1 MIIPVACRKERSSSK
16 EPERTQLELADI
28 FREYAPGY
36 CANHSL
42 SKKQHSVMFD
52 IEHCRTSELGYH
64 VDICTEC
71 GHTEHAHNS
80 CRNRHCPKCQGIARR
95 KWVRARLKDLLPIP
109 YYHSVFT
116 LPHKIFPISLY
127 NKLIFYE
134 LLFESAAHTLLQF
147 GKDPKHLGALIGFY
161 GILHTWGGKLWQ
173 HLHLHFIVTGG
184 GLNKSGQWME
194 PKYKGKFLFPVCALS
209 EVFRGKFIEGLKA
222 AYYNG
227 KLVFPGEYS
236 HLEEPRLF
244 EAWID
249 ELVARDWVVF
259 SKPPFSTPE
268 EVVKYIGRYTHK
280 VAISNNRLIS
290 MEDGQVR
297 FKYKNYKK
305 KGSTGYSWE
314 EASLSAEEF
323 IRRFLIHVLP
333 EGFHRIRHYGFLANG
348 RCKAAVKKI
357 RELLAPQQHRPNVD
371 LNQEEF
377 IGIKCPVCKK
387 GIMTTVMAVHRFGIF
402 VFSAFRQIYSPKAVW
417 DTS

>member
-1 MIIPVACRKERSSSK
+1 VH
-16 EPERTQLELADI
+16 L
-28 FREYAPGY
+28 
-36 CANHSL
+36 
-42 SKKQHSVMFD
+42 
-52 IEHCRTSELGYH
+52 
-64 VDICTEC
+64 
-71 GHTEHAHNS
+71 
-80 CRNRHCPKCQGIARR
+80 
-95 KWVRARLKDLLPIP
+95 
-109 YYHSVFT
+109 SVFT
-116 LPHKIFPISLY
+116 
-127 NKLIFYE
+127 
-134 LLFESAAHTLLQF
+134 A
-147 GKDPKHLGALIGFY
+147 
-161 GILHTWGGKLWQ
+161 
-173 HLHLHFIVTGG
+173 
-184 GLNKSGQWME
+184 
-194 PKYKGKFLFPVCALS
+194 CALS

-236 HLEEPRLF
+236 HLEEPGLF

-259 SKPPFSTPE
+259 SKRPFSTPE

-357 RELLAPQQHRPNVD
+357 RELLAPQQHHPNVD
-371 LNQEEF
+371 SNQEEF

-387 GIMTTVMAVHRFGIF
+387 GIMTTVMAVHRFGIL
-402 VFSAFRQIYSPKAVW
+402 VFSAFRQIYSPNWLYRKQYFPAY
-417 DTS
+417 